1 MRIIKFRAWDIEEK
15 VMIRSNHAVDFSGE
29 VVYYKMGCV
38 LPAKNIE
45 LMQFTGLK
53 DKNGLDIY
61 EGDIVKWHDNSENVD
76 KGWSREAIVRINPD
90 LYFECF
96 RIGGKP
102 HEHDFHF
109 GNFIWKETDKYFEVT
124 GHIYEK

>member
-53 DKNGLDIY
+53 DKNGMEIY
-61 EGDIVKWHDNSENVD
+61 ENDFVTSKSHLPEVMQVEFIEGAFCMTHPTINDYPIDINHFYPSI
-76 KGWSREAIVRINPD
+76 GTD
-90 LYFECF
+90 LVV
-96 RIGGKP
+96 IG
-102 HEHDFHF
+102 
-109 GNFIWKETDKYFEVT
+109 N
-124 GHIYEK
+124 IYENAELIK